1 LQYIFQAM
9 TAIQLK
15 TLLIHRISEINDVAF
30 LKALKTILDS
40 QTESGVIQLTQEQLD
55 DIVASKKEIEQGL
68 FIGNNAF
75 EKEVKQWLSAR

>member
-1 LQYIFQAM
+1 M

-15 TLLIHRISEINDVAF
+15 TLLIHRISEINDVTF

-40 QTESGVIQLTQEQLD
+40 KTESGVIHLTQEQLD

-68 FIGNNAF
+68 FIENSAF
-75 EKEVKQWLSAR
+75 EKEVKQRLNAR